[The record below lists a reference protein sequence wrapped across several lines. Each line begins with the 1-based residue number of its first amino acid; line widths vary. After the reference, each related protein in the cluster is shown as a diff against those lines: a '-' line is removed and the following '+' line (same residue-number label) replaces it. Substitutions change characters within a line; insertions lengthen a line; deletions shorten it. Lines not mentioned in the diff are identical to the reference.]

1 MGPQGSSSF
10 PAETQPMGAAPRG
23 RPDGPERISL
33 WARGG
38 GGQPAAPLGLSLWA
52 RGQVLDR
59 PARRDSVS
67 RSGAVGVVQPALR
80 NSATRRWTQGSTSTS
95 SVTPSG
101 LGDSGVHQQPRKD
114 SAFGQGA
121 GTSTIRQGGTQY
133 GDAGPRGWSS
143 VPGGTASGRGP
154 AGFDQPARRDSA
166 SRRGAPPAG
175 RAGLSLRT
183 QVAGVDQPARRD
195 SSSERGPPRSTRR
208 PVGTE
213 PPSTVLHKPA
223 RRD

>member
-10 PAETQPMGAAPRG
+10 LGETQPMGAAPRG
-23 RPDGPERISL
+23 RTDGPERISL

-101 LGDSGVHQQPRKD
+101 LGDSGVHHQPRKD

-133 GDAGPRGWSS
+133 PDAGPRGWSS

-154 AGFDQPARRDSA
+154 AGFDQPARRDS
-166 SRRGAPPAG
+166 
-175 RAGLSLRT
+175 
-183 QVAGVDQPARRD
+183 
-195 SSSERGPPRSTRR
+195 SSERGPRRSSRR
-208 PVGTE
+208 PCGTE
-213 PPSTVLHKPA
+213 PPNTVLHKPA
-223 RRD
+223 RRN

>member
-1 MGPQGSSSF
+1 MGPSLWS
-10 PAETQPMGAAPRG
+10 RG
-23 RPDGPERISL
+23 RR
-33 WARGG
+33 
-38 GGQPAAPLGLSLWA
+38 
-52 RGQVLDR
+52 LDR

-183 QVAGVDQPARRD
+183 QVAGVDHPARRD
-195 SSSERGPPRSTRR
+195 SASGLWARGRGSRPAASVGLSLSERGW
-208 PVGTE
+208 G
-213 PPSTVLHKPA
+213 LDKPA
-223 RRD
+223 RRDSVCRGGDAGVVQADWRNSAYGCRTSRSTSRP